1 MRLLLAATAAAALA
15 ACATAPAAQAPSP
28 GRPALLVVANKQEA
42 TASIIDVASGRTVA
56 TVPTGTGPHEAAVSH
71 DGRWAVVTDYGAQSP
86 PGSSLTVIDL
96 DALAVARKVDLGTY
110 RRPHGVVFLPGDT
123 LLAVTAE
130 ANQAVLLV
138 DFRSGAVT
146 AVPTGAQGTHM
157 VAATADG
164 STLFTANVG
173 SGSVTRIDVRTREA
187 RSAPVAPVSEGV
199 AVLPD
204 GSQVW
209 VGSNQ
214 QHTVTVLDGRTLAPI
229 DTLPAPGLP
238 YRLNV
243 SADGRRMVVTNPVA
257 GAVRVFDT
265 ATRRELAAI
274 TIPLDPARA
283 TPQAQ
288 GNSQP
293 VGSTVSADGRRA
305 YVALQGMNA
314 VAEVDLESFT
324 VLRYFDTGAGPDGI
338 ALRP

>member
-1 MRLLLAATAAAALA
+1 MQTITVLVLLAVMAG
-15 ACATAPAAQAPSP
+15 CATAQTTPPRP
-28 GRPALLVVANKQEA
+28 DRPALLVVANKQEA
-42 TASIIDVASGRTVA
+42 SASIIDVASGRTVA
-56 TVPTGTGPHEAAVSH
+56 TLPTGVGPHEAAVSH
-71 DGRWAVVTDYGAQSP
+71 DGRWAVVSDYGAQVA
-86 PGSSLTVIDL
+86 GSSLTVIDL
-96 DALAVARKVDLGTY
+96 DALEVARTIEVGPY
-110 RRPHGVVFLPGDT
+110 RRPHGVLFLPGDT

-138 DFRSGAVT
+138 DFRTGEAAAVET
-146 AVPTGAQGTHM
+146 AAQGTHM

-164 STLFTANVG
+164 ATLFTANVH
-173 SGSVTRIDVRTREA
+173 SGTVTRIDVRTREV

-229 DTLPAPGLP
+229 DTLQAPGVP

-243 SADGRRMVVTNPVA
+243 SADGRRMVVTNPMA

-265 ATRRELAAI
+265 ATRRELAEI
-274 TIPLDPARA
+274 HIPLDPARA
-283 TPQAQ
+283 TAQAQ

-305 YVALQGMNA
+305 YVALQGMDA
-314 VAEVDLESFT
+314 VAEVDLEAFE
-324 VLRYFDTGAGPDGI
+324 VLRYFDTGSGPDGI

>member
-1 MRLLLAATAAAALA
+1 MRLPALIAATILST
-15 ACATAPAAQAPSP
+15 ACAPAQQAPAPAPERAP
-28 GRPALLVVANKQEA
+28 LLVVANKQDA
-42 TASIIDVASGRTVA
+42 TASIIDVASGRTLA
-56 TVPTGTGPHEAAVSH
+56 TLPTGQGPHEAAVSH
-71 DGRWAVVTDYGAQSP
+71 DGRWAVVTDYGAQT
-86 PGSSLTVIDL
+86 PGRTLTVIDL
-96 DALAVARKVDLGTY
+96 DALAVARTMELGEY
-110 RRPHGVVFLPGDT
+110 RRPHGVLFLPGDT
-123 LLAVTAE
+123 VLAVTAE

-138 DFRSGAVT
+138 DFRTGAVT
-146 AVPTGAQGTHM
+146 AIPTGAQGTHM

-173 SGSVTRIDVRTREA
+173 SGSVTRIDVATRVA

-199 AVLPD
+199 AVLP
-204 GSQVW
+204 GGGQVW

-214 QHTVTVLDGRTLAPI
+214 QHTVTVLDGATLAPL
-229 DTLPAPGLP
+229 DTMPAPGLP

-243 SADGRRMVVTNPVA
+243 SANGRRMVVTNPMA
-257 GAVRVFDT
+257 GSVRVFDT

-274 TIPLDPARA
+274 RIAGDPARLLPA
-283 TPQAQ
+283 AG

-293 VGSTVSADGRRA
+293 VGSTVSPDGRRA

-314 VAEVDLESFT
+314 VAEVDLERFE